1 MPYLRFFSGLF
12 ILVAVML
19 PLNYFILREVLG
31 LDFGTLHYVVYFY
44 FIFIVTTIHLVVY
57 NTLSQ
62 KPGRFVIAFIGSMAV
77 KILLSLLLLVVI
89 MKWFDNSGAAAVYF
103 LLLYL
108 SFSSFSVYNIL
119 KEQGRHKLKQA
130 SGEVKKS

>member
-89 MKWFDNSGAAAVYF
+89 MKWFDNSGAAAVNF